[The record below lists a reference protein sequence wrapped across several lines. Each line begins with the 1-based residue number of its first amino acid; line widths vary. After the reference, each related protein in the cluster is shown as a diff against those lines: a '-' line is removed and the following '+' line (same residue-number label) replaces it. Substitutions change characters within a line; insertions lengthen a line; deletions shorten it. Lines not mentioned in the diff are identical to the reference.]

1 MATEAWQDEPPRRGR
16 YDWGSITKRLRR
28 RPEKWLLIS
37 EQTPR
42 SVYGAIKRNRI
53 NALRDPDWYYDV
65 RVSNTNGTKGD
76 IWMSARPR
84 TEEEKESWDS
94 RL

>member
-1 MATEAWQDEPPRRGR
+1 MTDTWQDEPPRRGR
-16 YDWGSITKRLRR
+16 YDWGSVTKRLRR
-28 RPEKWLLIS
+28 RPEKWLLVM
-37 EQTPR
+37 EQSPR

-53 NALRDPDWYYDV
+53 NALRDPDWVYDV
-65 RVSNTNGTKGD
+65 RTSNTKDGLAD

-94 RL
+94 RM